1 MEVTNKELVSAGNLK
16 PNFSATTIM
25 YPIRYKQFN
34 RSLVAVYSTSKL
46 REAIEA
52 KIAKIAKNM
61 DPYNKNKMVRSLVPI
76 LEAIEKIEKGK
87 E

>member
-16 PNFSATTIM
+16 PNFSATAIM
-25 YPIRYKQFN
+25 YPIRYKIFN
-34 RSLVAVYSTSKL
+34 KTLVAIYSTSKL

-52 KIAKIAKNM
+52 KIAKNM
-61 DPYNKNKMVRSLVPI
+61 DPYNKNKMIKSLVPI
-76 LEAIEKIEKGK
+76 LEAIDKIEKGK

>member
-25 YPIRYKQFN
+25 YPIRYKSLN
-34 RSLVAVYSTSKL
+34 KTLVAVYLTSKL
-46 REAIEA
+46 KEAIET
-52 KIAKIAKNM
+52 KIAKNM
-61 DPYNKNKMVRSLVPI
+61 DPYNKNKMVKSLVPV
-76 LEAIEKIEKGK
+76 LKAIEKMEKGK